1 MATETI
7 LPGAI
12 LETIR
17 YDRNSLEKGVE
28 YFHVTETGRKHVG
41 RFISTG
47 YQGSGDGIEIVTK
60 FGLGGEITELRE
72 SRWVPL
78 KKDEISYF
86 EKA

>member
-1 MATETI
+1 MATESN

-17 YDRNSLEKGVE
+17 YDRNSLEKGVQ

-47 YQGSGDGIEIVTK
+47 YQGSGDGMDIVTK
-60 FGLGGEITELRE
+60 FGLGGAITEVRE
-72 SRWVPL
+72 SRWTPL
-78 KKDEISYF
+78 KEGEISYF

>member
-12 LETIR
+12 LEITT

-47 YQGSGDGIEIVTK
+47 YQGSGDGMEIVTK
-60 FGLGGEITELRE
+60 FALGGAITEVRE
-72 SRWVPL
+72 SRWTPL
-78 KKDEISYF
+78 RKDEISYF